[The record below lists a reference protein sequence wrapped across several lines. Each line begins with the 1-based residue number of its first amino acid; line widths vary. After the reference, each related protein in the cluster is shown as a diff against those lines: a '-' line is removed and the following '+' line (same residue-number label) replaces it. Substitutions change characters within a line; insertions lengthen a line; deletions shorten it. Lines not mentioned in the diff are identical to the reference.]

1 MRKVISHAQSG
12 RLASNMKSSLVV
24 SHDVMF
30 QFSFTVLQWQLEV
43 ESLDQGWTLF
53 YLTLSRESPT
63 RRWVILSR
71 ILATMRSAT
80 VSATT
85 RRDPALHT

>member
-1 MRKVISHAQSG
+1 M
-12 RLASNMKSSLVV
+12 SLVV
-24 SHDVMF
+24 SHNAIF
-30 QFSFTVLQWQLEV
+30 QVSFSVLQWQLEV
-43 ESLDQGWTLF
+43 ECLDQGWTMF

-80 VSATT
+80 VSSTI